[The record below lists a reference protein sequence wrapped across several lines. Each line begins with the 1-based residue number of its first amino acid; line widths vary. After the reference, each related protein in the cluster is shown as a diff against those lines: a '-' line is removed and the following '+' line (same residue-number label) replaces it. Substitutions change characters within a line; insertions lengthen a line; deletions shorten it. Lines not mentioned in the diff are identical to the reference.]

1 MSWDARFLALAKHIA
16 EWSKDPSTK
25 VGAVVVDD
33 HRRLVG
39 AGYNGLP
46 RGVTDHPDLPRDE
59 KLRRTIHAEANALL
73 FSARTEGCTLYVTHP
88 PCSSCAATAI
98 QAGITRIVAIT
109 PAPEFAERWA
119 ESCKS
124 TEAMLAEAGIEY
136 ELREIAP

>member
-1 MSWDARFLALAKHIA
+1 MSWDARFLALAQHIA
-16 EWSKDPSTK
+16 GWSKDPSTK

-73 FSARTEGCTLYVTHP
+73 FSAKTEGCTLYVTHP

-124 TEAMLAEAGIEY
+124 TEAMLAEAGITY
-136 ELREIAP
+136 ELRGIP